1 MIAGCPKRGK
11 SEISRVCSWIQ
22 MLVMMSMVDLDE
34 A

>member
-1 MIAGCPKRGK
+1 MIAGCPERGK
-11 SEISRVCSWIQ
+11 SEIFRVCSWIQ